1 MKKIIQIARLE
12 LSLLFYSP
20 IAWLLIMVFFVQMI
34 LTFIPNLRSLLH
46 LQELGFGIS
55 FVTDRLFTTTA
66 VGPGGIY
73 ALILKSLFL
82 YNPLVTMGIISR
94 ETSSGT
100 IKLLY
105 SSPVKLT
112 EIVLGKFL
120 SMMMYNLVIIGIMGL
135 FLVFGTLHIEHVDYP
150 HPLVALLGCYL
161 LLCAYAAAGIFMSSL
176 TTYQVVAG
184 ISTFMVLTFLT
195 YIGGYG
201 QRIDFVR
208 DLTHSLDI
216 GRRTEV
222 MVAGLLASRDVIY
235 YLVISGI
242 FLAFTIARLELAR
255 TSRPFLY
262 QASRYVWIVAI
273 GLAVAYTSSRLPLIA
288 YYDATATD
296 VNTIVKPVQKLLK
309 DMGDEP
315 LEMTEYINAMDA
327 TYSYGDPLFRLGSIA
342 RWEPY
347 LRFKSNIKLKWVY
360 YYDNIPGAE
369 YYASNSGKSLKTLF
383 KERAKSLDLDTADF
397 IGPEQIRKL
406 VDLRGENG
414 RLIIQLKYK
423 DRTTFLRTFSDG
435 AFWPG
440 APEIAAGL
448 KRLLVRPPKIV
459 FAMDGYQRSVD
470 KVGDRD
476 YKMLLNTKINRTS
489 LINQGFDIDSV
500 AIENAEIPQGIAV
513 LVIGDPRVAFSATA
527 LAKIRKY
534 VADGGNLMVN
544 GEPGKQTV
552 VNPLLEDLGVQML
565 AGTLVQRSRDFSYG
579 LVTPRLTKDAV
590 QMSAALAE
598 PYAEKGV
605 VSMSGVAALS
615 NGGKAGFK
623 TEPLL
628 MTDAKTSWIK
638 QGAFVLDSAALVFE
652 AKNGDQHGT
661 FPGALMLTRK
671 INNKD
676 QRILVS
682 GDADFLSNKELG
694 RNNIKTVNGSFAI
707 SVFSWFS
714 NNEFPVDVSRP
725 EGKDNTIKLSKV
737 GFKTVRVLYCGV
749 IPVAIVLLGM
759 VLLIRRKRK

>member
-20 IAWLLIMVFFVQMI
+20 IAWLLIMVFFVQMV
-34 LTFIPNLRSLLH
+34 LNFIPNLRGLLQ
-46 LQELGFGIS
+46 LQTLGFDLS
-55 FVTDRLFTTTA
+55 FVTNYLFTARTM
-66 VGPGGIY
+66 GPGGIY
-73 ALILKSLFL
+73 ILILESLFL
-82 YNPLVTMGIISR
+82 YTPLVTMGIISR
-94 ETSSGT
+94 ETNTGT
-100 IKLLY
+100 IKLLF
-105 SSPVKLT
+105 SSPVKISQ
-112 EIVLGKFL
+112 IVYGKFL
-120 SMMMYNLVIIGIMGL
+120 SMMIYNLVIVGVMGM
-135 FLVFGTLHIEHVDYP
+135 FFVFGALFIENVDYP
-150 HPLVALLGCYL
+150 HPLVAMLGCYL
-161 LLCAYAAAGIFMSSL
+161 LLCAYAAVGIFMSSL

-184 ISTFMVLTFLT
+184 LSTFMVLTFLT

-216 GRRTEV
+216 GTRSQTI
-222 MVAGLLASRDVIY
+222 VAGLLTSRDVIY

-255 TSRPFLY
+255 TFRSFLY
-262 QASRYVWIVAI
+262 QASRYVLIAVA
-273 GLAVAYTSSRLPLIA
+273 GLAVAYISSRQSLIA

-296 VNTIVKPVQKLLK
+296 VNTIVKPVQKILK

-315 LEMTEYINAMDA
+315 LEMTEYINAMDG
-327 TYSYGDPLFRLGSIA
+327 SYVNGDPINRLGSIA

-347 LRFKSNIKLKWVY
+347 RRFKSNIKLKWVY
-360 YYDNIPGAE
+360 YYDSIPDPQ
-369 YYASNSGKSLKTLF
+369 YYASNPGKSLKILF

-397 IGPEQIRKL
+397 LSPDEIRKL

-414 RLIIQLKYK
+414 RLVMQLKYK
-423 DRTTFLRTFSDG
+423 DKTTFLRTFPDG
-435 AFWPG
+435 WP
-440 APEIAAGL
+440 AEAEIAAAL
-448 KRLLVRPPKIV
+448 KRLVVIPPKIL
-459 FAMDGYQRSVD
+459 FATDGYQRSVD

-476 YKMLLNTKINRTS
+476 YKMLMNVKNARSS
-489 LINQGFDIDSV
+489 LINQGFDIDSFS
-500 AIENAEIPQGIAV
+500 IENGQIPTDISA
-513 LVIGDPRVAFSATA
+513 LVIGDPRVAFSPMA
-527 LAKIRKY
+527 LAKIKKY
-534 VADGGNLMVN
+534 IAEGGNLMVN
-544 GEPGKQTV
+544 GEPDKQAV
-552 VNPLLEDLGVQML
+552 VNPLLNSLGVKML
-565 AGTLVQRSRDFSYG
+565 DGILVQRSRDYSYD
-579 LVTPRLTKDAV
+579 LVTPRLTKAAV

-671 INNKD
+671 INNKE

-714 NNEFPVDVSRP
+714 NGEFPIDISRP
-725 EGKDNTIKLSKV
+725 KGKDNKLKLTKA
-737 GFKTVRVLYCGV
+737 GLKTVQIVYYGV